1 MAMHASGENRVN
13 SVSGVRAGGFG
24 FVFEAA
30 RDDDPDVLRQ
40 SGADVVVR
48 DLGVV

>member
-1 MAMHASGENRVN
+1 MAMHESGENRVN
-13 SVSGVRAGGFG
+13 LVSGIRASGFG
-24 FVFEAA
+24 LAFEVAW
-30 RDDDPDVLRQ
+30 DDDPDVLWQ